1 MKVNNSLMT
10 NFTASFVGRDAAFIG
25 PSESQFAI
33 LDEDKTGVAL
43 YILPGGASKEAGEKN
58 LLLEENHFAE
68 TNGASLRG
76 PMQFLFES
84 EVDRIFTTPLGVRK

>member
-1 MKVNNSLMT
+1 M
-10 NFTASFVGRDAAFIG
+10 
-25 PSESQFAI
+25 
-33 LDEDKTGVAL
+33 AL
-43 YILPGGASKEAGEKN
+43 YILPGGASKDAGEKN

-84 EVDRIFTTPLGVRK
+84 EVDRIFTTPLGV